1 MFLFSVSGLLL
12 VVVHSGERLFAMD
25 DDGFS
30 DPYCI
35 VAANN
40 EKVRFSQSC
49 IQLSFFQGGKNF
61 RSFGTQY
68 GRHVIKAHKG
78 RESVCCYDG
87 LKIGLNGYLKLFSS

>member
-1 MFLFSVSGLLL
+1 M
-12 VVVHSGERLFAMD
+12 VVHSGERLFAMD

-49 IQLSFFQGGKNF
+49 IQLSFFSRGQK
-61 RSFGTQY
+61 
-68 GRHVIKAHKG
+68 
-78 RESVCCYDG
+78 
-87 LKIGLNGYLKLFSS
+87 FSLLWDSIWPPCDKSP